1 MQTKVLS
8 AAILA
13 IALLSANGASAA
25 VEGQFRAQVKLVTP
39 VAAPT
44 TTVVNKVGWTCE
56 GDTCEGDTCV
66 GVADRSP
73 GLDSF
78 MKQCRKVRTALGPL
92 TAYSSR
98 GVQMSA
104 SNVAN
109 CNQGPR

>member
-8 AAILA
+8 AAVLA
-13 IALLSANGASAA
+13 VSLLVASGAHSA
-25 VEGQFRAQVKLVTP
+25 EGQFRAQVKLVTP

-44 TTVVNKVGWTCE
+44 TAVINKVQW
-56 GDTCEGDTCV
+56 TCEGDTCV
-66 GVADRSP
+66 GVAVRSP

-78 MKQCRKVRTALGPL
+78 MKQCRKVRAALGPL
-92 TAYSSR
+92 SAYSSR

-104 SNVAN
+104 GNVAN

>member
-44 TTVVNKVGWTCE
+44 TTVVNKVNWTCE
-56 GDTCEGDTCV
+56 GGTCV

-78 MKQCRKVRTALGPL
+78 MKQCRKVRAALGPL

-98 GVQMSA
+98 GVQMSP

>member
-8 AAILA
+8 SAVLA
-13 IALLSANGASAA
+13 MTLLATSASAA
-25 VEGQFRAQVKLVTP
+25 PDGPFRAKVKLVTP

-44 TTVVNKVGWTCE
+44 TTTINRVEWTCD
-56 GDTCEGDTCV
+56 GDTCL
-66 GVADRSP
+66 GVAATSP

-78 MKQCRKVRTALGPL
+78 MKQCRKVRAVLGPL

-98 GVQMSA
+98 GVQMSP

-109 CNQGPR
+109 CNEGPR